1 MSIFLMVTLVGLI
14 MIFKLMNDLKNLTG
28 ISLVNTPPLNNLII
42 SLNVKLF
49 LGTPAKVEI

>member
-1 MSIFLMVTLVGLI
+1 MVTLVGLI